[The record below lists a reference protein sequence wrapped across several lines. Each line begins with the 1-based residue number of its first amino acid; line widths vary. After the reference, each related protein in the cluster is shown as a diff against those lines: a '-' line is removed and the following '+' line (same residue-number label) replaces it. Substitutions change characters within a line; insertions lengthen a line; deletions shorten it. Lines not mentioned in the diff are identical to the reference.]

1 MHSSPLVKRELV
13 ANYSLLYTVT
23 GSDPSLQPYLLV
35 SHLDVVPVEREKWTV
50 EPFDG
55 ITKDG
60 YIYGRGTLDVKDTL
74 MVFTLSSFDYLDCL
88 LFHVSIILLAFSP
101 TYNLIIMFIHFPLF
115 SNESTPLGNLRVS

>member
-23 GSDPSLQPYLLV
+23 GSDSSLPPYLLV

-74 MVFTLSSFDYLDCL
+74 MVSI
-88 LFHVSIILLAFSP
+88 VSDHHRK
-101 TYNLIIMFIHFPLF
+101 HFNFQTEVIPRIPPLH
-115 SNESTPLGNLRVS
+115 SLY